1 MERVR
6 QPRHGR
12 ACRRPAYPRHLQ
24 PPPPVRKSVH
34 GHHVTY
40 AYDTLG
46 ELAQAASADCT
57 VTFQRDAAG
66 RIVAESV
73 DERTLTFQCDALGR
87 RTQRTTPTGAV
98 SQYRYDAAGN
108 RSSVSAFGKTTTS
121 AHDAAAREIA
131 RHIGPHVALGTAYDE
146 FGRIATQSLHGSG
159 GELWQRTYGYRS
171 DGHVTAIDDARDGRL
186 RLDLDTVGRVTSVT
200 AATWSETYAYDE
212 AGNQNAAQWLTLRRD
227 GGVFHPM
234 PGDGWTADTYEAVL
248 TVERELLPTCT
259 AEAKEVI
266 WRTLQSVL
274 TQLGRID
281 VQDLVVEGDA
291 RPLPNIPPDW
301 RIQGAVPGTPI
312 VRGLRIAFSSTEFD
326 VTCRDFTDLEIR
338 GAQDSSG
345 FHYLYD
351 TRARRMITDF
361 VLDDRPQVATMCSVT
376 IIKKGDTFTPRIK
389 LWKKDKKKAGAVSA
403 TQTVPESGATRAVK
417 ALVDTGDAHE
427 NFWKVINFLQGCT
440 GLSTPGDSLQLVAGD
455 GAQLAQLLI
464 GQDRTTML
472 GAVRTAIGGGLTE
485 EDIRLISNRK
495 EQFQRFER
503 LLTDSDYFQL
513 EESRATTRGAE
524 AVWQA
529 FFEANQWIFGYGLN
543 LIACESIGDGK
554 LERITT
560 GANIFGGAG
569 KRIDAIM
576 RSKGLISSMLFC
588 EIKTHETEL
597 LARTPYR
604 AGVYQASKELGGGV
618 AQVQK
623 TVSRAQQLISRE
635 FLTRIH
641 DDDGTPTGIELS
653 TTRPR
658 QVVVIGSLREF
669 TDNGAVN
676 PEKINSFELYRTSIQ
691 DVEIITFD
699 ELYQRACFI
708 VEDR

>member
-1 MERVR
+1 MTSNGPAPAHAQPSITRVTR
-6 QPRHGR
+6 QDIFDYLRGISSPWWGKLDEVTFLEGLYDLDRPTSESGWLPTVRADIQKHRINNGDLDDDWVFEDPRLELSDGPDETLLAFLARTVHPEVAADVVEAMKQVEELNRLLAPDGWGLRSYDFLSGR
-12 ACRRPAYPRHLQ
+12 PIYT
-24 PPPPVRKSVH
+24 PVRVP
-34 GHHVTY
+34 
-40 AYDTLG
+40 
-46 ELAQAASADCT
+46 
-57 VTFQRDAAG
+57 
-66 RIVAESV
+66 
-73 DERTLTFQCDALGR
+73 
-87 RTQRTTPTGAV
+87 PTGPLIPLPLNDDDEGKLDLV
-98 SQYRYDAAGN
+98 LGQTYSLLDCAGEE
-108 RSSVSAFGKTTTS
+108 T
-121 AHDAAAREIA
+121 
-131 RHIGPHVALGTAYDE
+131 
-146 FGRIATQSLHGSG
+146 
-159 GELWQRTYGYRS
+159 
-171 DGHVTAIDDARDGRL
+171 ARDLL
-186 RLDLDTVGRVTSVT
+186 RT
-200 AATWSETYAYDE
+200 AA
-212 AGNQNAAQWLTLRRD
+212 LTLRRD
-227 GGVFHPM
+227 GGFFNPM
-234 PGDGWTADTYEAVL
+234 PGDAWTADTYEAVL
-248 TVERELLPTCT
+248 TVERDLLPTCT
-259 AEAKEVI
+259 LGVKEVI

-274 TQLGRID
+274 TPLGRDD
-281 VQDLVVEGDA
+281 VQDLVVEGDS
-291 RPLPNIPPDW
+291 RPLPSIPPDW
-301 RIQGAVPGTPI
+301 RSQAAAPATPI
-312 VRGLRIAFSSTEFD
+312 VRGLRLSFSSTEFD
-326 VTCRDFTDLEIR
+326 VTRRDFTDLEIR
-338 GAQDSSG
+338 GSLDNSG
-345 FHYLYD
+345 FHHLYD

-389 LWKKDKKKAGAVSA
+389 LWKKDKKKAEEVSA
-403 TQTVPESGATRAVK
+403 TQAVPETGTTRAVK
-417 ALVDTGDAHE
+417 ALVDTGDVHE

-440 GLSTPGDSLQLVAGD
+440 GLSTPGDTLQLVAGD
-455 GAQLAQLLI
+455 EAQLAQLLT
-464 GQDRTTML
+464 GQDRTTVL

-495 EQFQRFER
+495 EQLKRFER
-503 LLTDSDYFQL
+503 LLTDPDYLQQ
-513 EESRATTRGAE
+513 EESLTTTRGVE

-529 FFEANQWIFGYGLN
+529 FFETNQWIFGYGLN
-543 LIACESIGDGK
+543 LIACEAIGDGK

-588 EIKTHETEL
+588 EIKTHDTEL
-597 LARTPYR
+597 LAKTPYR

-623 TVSRAQQLISRE
+623 TVSKAQQLISHE